1 MTTQQS
7 TVDYIVDQLSQLHD
21 IATRRMFGEYALY
34 TSGKVVGLVCNDV
47 LFIKIT
53 EQGKDFAGDLF
64 QEGIPFPGAKSWFKI
79 ESDLL
84 ENHEWLCELV
94 AITAEF
100 APETKKKKK
109 RG

>member
-7 TVDYIVDQLSQLHD
+7 TVDYIVDQLSQFHD
-21 IATRRMFGEYALY
+21 ITTRRMFGEYALY
-34 TSGKVVGLVCNDV
+34 KSGKVVGLVCDDM

-53 EQGKDFAGDLF
+53 EQGKEFAGDFF
-64 QEGIPFPGAKSWFKI
+64 QEGIPFPGAKPWFAI
-79 ESDLL
+79 DNDLL
-84 ENHEWLCELV
+84 ENHEWLCELI

-100 APETKKKKK
+100 VPETKKKKK